1 MAWSVV
7 LGVSAALSTGFFV
20 GLWAAFVGAPPEV
33 AGGIASVLGGGLGFA
48 AFGAAIVVRLMR
60 RTAARAILRARFA

>member
-7 LGVSAALSTGFFV
+7 LGTAIALLTGLFV
-20 GLWAAFVGAPPEV
+20 GIWAAFVGAPPEV

-48 AFGAAIVVRLMR
+48 AFGAGLILRLMR
-60 RTAARAILRARFA
+60 RTAVRAFVRTRLA